1 MFRCSPFPTRVIL
14 YIQNHSSY
22 SFSLA
27 TLASEMIKAAQDA
40 GHLVAS
46 KNPFR
51 LLALLV
57 LASLFISACNGIK
70 QIPRDNPIDSTSIPV
85 SYHTL
90 DRVSYRITLRKR
102 SPLPQPDTFAE
113 TFPDLTPAL
122 LHPSLQTISR
132 PVAIPMLDR
141 YQTLYAKAS
150 SSPQEK
156 RPHPKQVELDFSHRD
171 KEKLLPLE
179 MTKKPEARISILE
192 ALDKK
197 RKNANLEYQEK
208 VENLKK
214 AKMER
219 DAVQNW
225 KPQVKQQRGER
236 VSRLTMKNIGVAK
249 ATVLKNFNKV
259 KAKQYDKEFQKVKS
273 ITEEV
278 GIAG

>member
-1 MFRCSPFPTRVIL
+1 
-14 YIQNHSSY
+14 
-22 SFSLA
+22 
-27 TLASEMIKAAQDA
+27 
-40 GHLVAS
+40 
-46 KNPFR
+46 
-51 LLALLV
+51 
-57 LASLFISACNGIK
+57 
-70 QIPRDNPIDSTSIPV
+70 
-85 SYHTL
+85 
-90 DRVSYRITLRKR
+90 
-102 SPLPQPDTFAE
+102 
-113 TFPDLTPAL
+113 
-122 LHPSLQTISR
+122 
-132 PVAIPMLDR
+132 
-141 YQTLYAKAS
+141 
-150 SSPQEK
+150 
-156 RPHPKQVELDFSHRD
+156 
-171 KEKLLPLE
+171 